1 MKLRIV
7 RSEIDADFRADALE
21 GADQAMTKADKDRL
35 QFDLASLRKQ
45 ISEQEAN
52 GPSTSEAVVLN
63 PLARQIANQLRGG
76 NHSPNMVI
84 GQLRLLEFTM
94 LVVIAAI
101 INGVAADRG
110 IETFLAVFGG
120 GVLGAA
126 LCVFLLQAGDCY
138 QLPTLRTPLSMFA
151 RIQGAVCLSF
161 VGTACFLLLFF
172 PDALHSWQAFGIWYA
187 IAAIAIFTGRLILG
201 FAIRHWGRNGVMER
215 RAVIVGGGDAA
226 KDLIRSLE
234 QQSDNDIRICG
245 IFDDRQSARSPDV
258 VAGYPKLGTFA
269 ELVEFARLTKLDMLI
284 IALPLSA
291 EARILQL
298 LRKLWVLPVDI
309 RIAAHANKLRFR
321 PRAYSHV
328 GKVPM
333 LDVFDKPIRDW
344 DSVAKRLF
352 DITFSLVGIALL
364 WPVMVGAAIAVKTTS
379 KGPIL
384 FKQKRHGFNNETI
397 NVWKFR
403 SMYTELSDP
412 TAKKAVTK
420 NDPRVTPVGRFLR
433 KSSMDEL
440 PQLFN
445 VLHGDLSLV
454 GPRPHAV
461 HAQTGDLK
469 YTEVV
474 EHYFAR
480 HKVKPGVTGWAQING
495 WRGEIDHGDK
505 IKFRTEY
512 DLYYIE
518 NWSLFLDL
526 KILFLTPI
534 RLLKSE
540 NAY

>member
-1 MKLRIV
+1 
-7 RSEIDADFRADALE
+7 
-21 GADQAMTKADKDRL
+21 MTKADKERL
-35 QFDLASLRKQ
+35 QFDLASLRKK
-45 ISEQEAN
+45 ISEREA
-52 GPSTSEAVVLN
+52 GEPPASETVVLN
-63 PLARQIANQLRGG
+63 PLARQIANQLRAG

-84 GQLRLLEFTM
+84 GQLRLLEFAM

-101 INGVAADRG
+101 VNGIGADRG
-110 IETFLAVFGG
+110 LETFLVLFGS

-126 LCVFLLQAGDCY
+126 LCVLLLQAGDCY
-138 QLPTLRTPLSMFA
+138 QLPTLRAPLKMFA

-161 VGTACFLLLFF
+161 VGIACFLLLFS
-172 PDALHSWQAFGIWYA
+172 PEVLHSWQAFGIWYA
-187 IAAIAIFTGRLILG
+187 TGGIAVFTGRLILG

-245 IFDDRQSARSPDV
+245 IFDDRKSERSPDV

-328 GKVPM
+328 GTVPM

-344 DSVAKRLF
+344 DSVAKRIF
-352 DITFSLVGIALL
+352 DITFSLIGIVLL
-364 WPVMVGAAIAVKTTS
+364 WPVMLGAAIAVKTTS
-379 KGPIL
+379 KGPIF